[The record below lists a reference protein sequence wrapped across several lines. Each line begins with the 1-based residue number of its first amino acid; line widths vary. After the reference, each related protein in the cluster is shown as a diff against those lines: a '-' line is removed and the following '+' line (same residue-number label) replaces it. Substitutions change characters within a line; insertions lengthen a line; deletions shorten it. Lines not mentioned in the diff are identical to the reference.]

1 MTKRIGMLLLAGA
14 AVMAAKEHEA
24 VLRVNEASRAF
35 TEIMGAKD
43 KGIPQNILEKAKCVV
58 IVPGVKRAGFII
70 GGEYGKG
77 EMSCRTSTAGFTGPS
92 TIRVEGGSIG
102 AQIGGGET
110 DLILVVMNDEGARK
124 LMKSEFKIGGDAAV
138 MAGPVGRAAEADTD
152 AFMRAE
158 MLAYSR
164 ARGAFAGIT
173 LKGTTLRSD
182 DDDNAKIYGSKV
194 SHEDILTG
202 KVPTP
207 ANSRSFVATLNRYFR
222 ANPATNKPMSK

>member
-1 MTKRIGMLLLAGA
+1 MIKRIGILLVAGA
-14 AVMAAKEHEA
+14 ALMCAKEHEA
-24 VLRVNEASRAF
+24 TLRIDEARRAF
-35 TEIMGAKD
+35 DEIMGAKD

-77 EMSCRTSTAGFTGPS
+77 EMSCRTATGFTGPS
-92 TIRVEGGSIG
+92 TIRVEGGSVG

-110 DLILVVMNDEGARK
+110 DLILVVMNDIGAKK
-124 LMKSEFKIGGDAAV
+124 LMQSEFKIGGDAAA

-158 MLAYSR
+158 MLSYSR

-173 LKGTTLRSD
+173 LKGTTLRVD
-182 DDDNAKIYGSKV
+182 NDDNEKIYGKKV
-194 SHEDILTG
+194 SHEDILMG
-202 KVPTP
+202 RVPVP
-207 ANSRSFVATLNRYFR
+207 ASAKAFDATLNRYFR
-222 ANPATNKPMSK
+222 ANPATNRPMSK